1 MFLPL
6 LEFAPPFC
14 HNAASFYHSCRNLQY
29 QDFWDRIAPCRSPP
43 SFLPS
48 WASRSS
54 RRCPALRACEPI
66 RAVPTPS
73 CLPVAPER
81 QSRSRVRIAG
91 SGWAESCSCHQR
103 RPLPNTPLRC
113 AVSYIAMALAG
124 GTASMSALQ
133 VLRMNPPPDAA
144 ASIVFFTTCSTLLG
158 GPHRRW
164 RAGADDGVKPARK
177 GETS

>member
-29 QDFWDRIAPCRSPP
+29 PDFWDRIAPCRSPP
-43 SFLPS
+43 SFL
-48 WASRSS
+48 
-54 RRCPALRACEPI
+54 
-66 RAVPTPS
+66 PS

-91 SGWAESCSCHQR
+91 SGWAESCLCHQR
-103 RPLPNTPLRC
+103 RPLPYTPLRC

-144 ASIVFFTTCSTLLG
+144 ASIVFFTTCSTSLG
-158 GPHRRW
+158 GPHHRW
-164 RAGADDGVKPARK
+164 RAGADDGVKPARM